1 MTTTII
7 KSKKGFQRANA
18 CEPRAPGPGASRRRC
33 WKAVPPWTRHGTSL
47 QNLCW
52 AHLVLPA
59 VGKAQKCPSGERSR
73 LSPSSLTLSQGL
85 SQRGRIGINPTGA
98 ASNKN
103 RRNNRNNTPLH
114 NRVESLCQTPWL
126 EQVWSKCI
134 WPKGE
139 EENATKDPPAAAGP
153 TRLVTPYRVVLI
165 WSTSWSK
172 KPRITT

>member
-33 WKAVPPWTRHGTSL
+33 CTTA
-47 QNLCW
+47 N
-52 AHLVLPA
+52 PA
-59 VGKAQKCPSGERSR
+59 WNIIAKPLLSSPCPSCCRES
-73 LSPSSLTLSQGL
+73 SEMPPSSLTLSQGL